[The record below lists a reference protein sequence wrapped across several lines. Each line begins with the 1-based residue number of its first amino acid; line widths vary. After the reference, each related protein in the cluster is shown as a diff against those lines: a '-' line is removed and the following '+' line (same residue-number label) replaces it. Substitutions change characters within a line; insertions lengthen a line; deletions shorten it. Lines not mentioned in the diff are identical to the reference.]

1 MLQFAV
7 ELRQAE
13 FLWVDDLSQPDT
25 IWRMPVALPFLGDG
39 VNLLPILMAVTMVVQ
54 MMMTPKT
61 GDKMQRRLFMIMPF
75 MFFFFCYNFASALAL
90 YWTTS
95 NLFAIAQTMITKRL
109 PEPELRKKG
118 QGGGK
123 GFWERMQERAEAAQ
137 KARRSGQAAAMG
149 TPKSKPR
156 KRRPRTGG

>member
-1 MLQFAV
+1 
-7 ELRQAE
+7 
-13 FLWVDDLSQPDT
+13 
-25 IWRMPVALPFLGDG
+25 
-39 VNLLPILMAVTMVVQ
+39 
-54 MMMTPKT
+54 
-61 GDKMQRRLFMIMPF
+61 MIMPF

-118 QGGGK
+118 KGGGK